1 MRLLNTRTFEFESFD
16 GPQSAPDY
24 AILSHVW
31 FPNGEQSYHDVCD
44 VVQLAQDEQ
53 QLEDAPALLSEK
65 IKRCCAYALAE
76 GYEYIWIDSCCIDK
90 TSSAELSEAINSM
103 YKWYSSASQCYAFL
117 HDVDDDDDPHAPD
130 SQFRKSV
137 WFTRGWTLQELIAPP
152 MLVFLT
158 QNWTTI
164 GTKHGMAPI
173 VSQVTGVDIGI
184 LQGTDSLDT
193 VSVARRMS
201 WASARF
207 TTREEDEAY
216 SLMGLFGIHMP
227 TIYGEGRHAFIRLQE
242 EILKQFPDDTLFAW
256 GDRFI
261 LRQPRDLDYL
271 AFHTTM
277 PPEHDG
283 RLFAPSPESFQFAG
297 DLRPISE
304 ASLTQRLGMEGAP
317 LHRPPTY
324 SLTRYGVQAEL
335 PILHSPV
342 TKLGF
347 MLCVDHLDRLVA
359 LILRPPTDFNCQP
372 SPRHRRDMLHV
383 GARAAAT
390 LTSQNLTSY
399 RLVVLTAS
407 TLKEMAQTWE
417 LSISGAHIPQR
428 GSLLNPCPPREGL
441 SHPFPHRGKCS
452 VLIPSWCKS
461 ALHKRGYTVQK
472 MVVDQAENESPSHW
486 IKWCCRR
493 HMFVLSHPG
502 GALSIMVGYC
512 GYCGP
517 IEAQRLPDTK
527 VWSLRMQVRS
537 CPGPCSPTMPPSPE
551 ALVFEPHPPTEHSLD
566 HVQRWPRTEDGKAYM
581 EYLMRGPDDTLQV
594 MRLSVIFP
602 ASPRDLVLTLEIDF
616 PERETSRWEV
626 YGRRRKREG

>member
-1 MRLLNTRTFEFESFD
+1 MRLLNTRTLEFESFD
-16 GPQSAPDY
+16 DPQSAPDY

-31 FPNGEQSYHDVCD
+31 FPNGEQSHHDVREI
-44 VVQLAQDEQ
+44 VQRALDGQH
-53 QLEDAPALLSEK
+53 LEEARGRLSDK
-65 IKRCCAYALAE
+65 IKRSCAYALAE

-103 YKWYSSASQCYAFL
+103 YKWYSCASQCYAFL
-117 HDVDDDDDPHAPD
+117 HDVDDDDDPRAAG
-130 SQFRKSV
+130 SQFRMSV
-137 WFTRGWTLQELIAPP
+137 WFTRGWTLQELIAPS

-158 QNWTTI
+158 KDWTTI

-173 VSQVTGVDIGI
+173 VSEVTGVDIGI
-184 LQGTDSLDT
+184 LQGTDSLET

-201 WASARF
+201 WASARS

-256 GDRFI
+256 GDRFTI
-261 LRQPRDLDYL
+261 HQPRDLHFL
-271 AFHTTM
+271 AFHTAM

-283 RLFAPSPESFQFAG
+283 RLFAPSPLSFHSAG

-304 ASLTQRLGMEGAP
+304 ASFAQRLGMEGGP
-317 LHRPPTY
+317 HHRPPTY
-324 SLTRYGVQAEL
+324 SLTRYGVHAEL
-335 PILHSPV
+335 PILQSPV
-342 TKLGF
+342 TRLGF
-347 MLCVDHLDRLVA
+347 MLCLDRLDRLVA
-359 LILRPPTDFNCQP
+359 LILRPPTGFTASHP

-390 LTSQNLTSY
+390 LASQNLTNY
-399 RLVVLTAS
+399 RLVVLTSS
-407 TLKEMAQTWE
+407 TLKEMAQMWD
-417 LSISGAHIPQR
+417 LMISSAHIPQR
-428 GSLLNPCPPREGL
+428 GSLLSPCPPREGP
-441 SHPFPHRGKCS
+441 SHPFSHRGKCS
-452 VLIPSWCKS
+452 VLIPSWCIS
-461 ALHKRGYTVQK
+461 ALRQRGFTVQK
-472 MVVDQAENESPSHW
+472 LIVDKPENESPSHW
-486 IKWCCRR
+486 IQWCCRR
-493 HMFVLSHPG
+493 HMFVLSHPA

-537 CPGPCSPTMPPSPE
+537 SSGPFPPAISPE
-551 ALVFEPHPPTEHSLD
+551 TLVFAPHPPTEHSLD
-566 HVQRWPRTEDGKAYM
+566 HVHRWPRTKDGKAYM
-581 EYLMRGPDDTLQV
+581 EFIMRGPDDTLQV

-616 PERETSRWEV
+616 PERETSPWEV
-626 YGRRRKREG
+626 YGRRRKKEG